1 MAPVADVD
9 APAKASPLFARYG
22 TRVDAQSA
30 REILA
35 GRLEAAREPG
45 AAARPRPSRLEHIPA
60 PKLPKAPRRAP
71 APDPGG
77 IGDFL
82 NSRQGKAMQREVM
95 RGVFGMLKKR
105 AVSSPSRTSRRS
117 GLISAPTA
125 PAGRR
130 KARVGGV
137 VRRTAAAAQQPRTV
151 TLPRLAVRN
160 QIGVPTASVT
170 WPSCTRRP

>member
-1 MAPVADVD
+1 VADGD
-9 APAKASPLFARYG
+9 APAKASPLDAKYG

-35 GRLEAAREPG
+35 GRMEAAREP
-45 AAARPRPSRLEHIPA
+45 APAPAPADKPLEHIPA

-82 NSRQGKAMQREVM
+82 NSRQGKQIQREVI

-105 AVSSPSRTSRRS
+105 F
-117 GLISAPTA
+117 
-125 PAGRR
+125 
-130 KARVGGV
+130 
-137 VRRTAAAAQQPRTV
+137 
-151 TLPRLAVRN
+151 
-160 QIGVPTASVT
+160 
-170 WPSCTRRP
+170 

>member
-1 MAPVADVD
+1 MRTTSTIGMVAPASKMAPAADVEG
-9 APAKASPLFARYG
+9 PAKASPLFARYG

-35 GRLEAAREPG
+35 GRLEAASKP
-45 AAARPRPSRLEHIPA
+45 APAPDADKPLEHIPA

-82 NSRQGKAMQREVM
+82 NSRQGKALQKQVL

-105 AVSSPSRTSRRS
+105 
-117 GLISAPTA
+117 L
-125 PAGRR
+125 
-130 KARVGGV
+130 
-137 VRRTAAAAQQPRTV
+137 
-151 TLPRLAVRN
+151 
-160 QIGVPTASVT
+160 
-170 WPSCTRRP
+170 